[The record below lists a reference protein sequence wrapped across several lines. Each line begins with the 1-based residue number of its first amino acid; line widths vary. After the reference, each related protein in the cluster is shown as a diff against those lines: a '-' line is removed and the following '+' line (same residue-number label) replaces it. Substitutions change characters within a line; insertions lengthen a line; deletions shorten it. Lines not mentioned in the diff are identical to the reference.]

1 LKTWWAASA
10 RHLLRHPVQLGLAVL
25 GLALGVATIAAVALV
40 VASARRGFELSLDE
54 VNGAA
59 THQLVGGA
67 LGIPELHYVA
77 LRRST
82 DGAELAPV
90 VEGYATVAGRSVHV
104 LGIDPFADPSFR
116 RFGALESSGD
126 LELLRR
132 WLTEPGAAMVSHR
145 TARMLGVTLDQQF
158 TLEIAGRRNT
168 ATVVAL
174 LRENRAGLDDLVL
187 TDVSQAQEWL
197 GLMGRLSRIDV
208 KIAPGDTG
216 VRQLARWRA
225 QLPAGVEFVVTERRS
240 REAADLTDA
249 FMTNLRAM
257 SLLALLVGSF
267 LIYNSMSFALLQR
280 RHTLG
285 VLRALGVTRGE
296 VLSIVLA
303 EAAVLGAV
311 GSALGAAAGVWLA
324 RHLLALVT
332 RTINDLYFVSAV
344 NEISLEPATLLV
356 ALGVGVTAA
365 MLAALLPALEA
376 THTVPQLSLRRS
388 ALEQRVARGARGLVV
403 ISLTML
409 VGAGLVIALSD
420 RSLVAG
426 FLALLLLLLAAA
438 FLTPA
443 VLRALAILAGRMIR
457 GSVTATLALRDVA
470 ASLSRT
476 GVAVAA
482 LSVAI
487 TAAIGVAVMVT
498 SFRLSLSDWL
508 GRTLRADIYVTA
520 PGPGFSR
527 PERAIETS
535 VVRSLIAHEA
545 VTEHSA
551 TRRVA
556 VESPL
561 GPVLLDAIEP
571 ASRSYGGFTLVDG
584 QANLAWPAFDRGDV
598 LVTESFAFR
607 HRLAAGDSISLLTP
621 AGPRRFRIAGTFRDY
636 GNDRGAVLM
645 KRAIYR
651 AAWSD
656 DAITSMGLYLAP
668 GSDADAVIASLH
680 AATRARQDL
689 FIRSNGELR
698 ALSMQIFERTF
709 AITRILYW
717 LATAVAAI
725 GLLSA
730 LLAYELERMRELA
743 ILRALGV
750 TPAGVG
756 RLIETQTL
764 FLGVVAALVAVPTGL
779 AVALV
784 LIEVINRRAFGWR
797 IEWHLALGDVV
808 ATLLIAV
815 AAALLAGLY
824 PAWRS
829 SRASIAAH
837 IREE

>member
-1 LKTWWAASA
+1 MTTRWAASS
-10 RHLLRHPVQLGLAVL
+10 RHLLRHPVQLALAVL
-25 GLALGVATIAAVALV
+25 GLALGVATITAVALV

-67 LGIPELHYVA
+67 VGIPEMHYVA
-77 LRRST
+77 LSRSA
-82 DGAELAPV
+82 DGAALAPV
-90 VEGYATVAGRSVHV
+90 VEGYATVAGRSVRI

-116 RFGALESSGD
+116 RFGALESGSD

-132 WLTEPGAAMVSHR
+132 WLTEPGAVMVSRR
-145 TARMLGVTLDQQF
+145 TANMLGVALDQRF
-158 TLEIAGRRNT
+158 MLEIAGRRNT
-168 ATVVAL
+168 AIVLAL
-174 LRENRAGLDDLVL
+174 LREDRAGLDDLVL

-197 GLMGRLSRIDV
+197 GLVGRLSRIDV
-208 KIAPGDTG
+208 KLAPGAAG
-216 VRQLARWRA
+216 ARHLARWRA
-225 QLPAGVEFVVTERRS
+225 QLPAGVQFVVTERRS
-240 REAADLTDA
+240 RETADLTHA

-285 VLRALGVTRGE
+285 VLRALGMTRGE
-296 VLSIVLA
+296 VLSMVLA
-303 EAAVLGAV
+303 EAGVLGAV
-311 GSALGAAAGVWLA
+311 GSVLGAAAGLWLA
-324 RHLLALVT
+324 GQLLSLVT

-344 NEISLEPATLLV
+344 NEISLEPGTLLL
-356 ALGVGVTAA
+356 ALGVGMSAA
-365 MLAALLPALEA
+365 LLAALLPALEA
-376 THTVPQLSLRRS
+376 THTAPQLALRRS
-388 ALEQRVARGARGLVV
+388 VLEQRAARGARGLVV
-403 ISLTML
+403 VSLAML
-409 VGAGLVIALSD
+409 VGAGLAIAWSD

-426 FLALLLLLLAAA
+426 FLSLLLLLLAAA

-443 VLRALAILAGRMIR
+443 ALRGLAILAGRLTR
-457 GSVTATLALRDVA
+457 GSVTTRLALRDIA

-487 TAAIGVAVMVT
+487 AAAIGVAVMVT
-498 SFRLSLSDWL
+498 SFRVSLSDWL

-527 PERAIETS
+527 PERAIEAS
-535 VVRSLIAHEA
+535 VVRSLIAHPS
-545 VTEHSA
+545 VIEHSA

-571 ASRSYGGFTLVDG
+571 ASRSYGGFTLIDS
-584 QANLAWPAFDRGDV
+584 QAHLVWPAFDRGDV
-598 LVTESFAFR
+598 LLTESFAFR
-607 HRLAAGDSISLLTP
+607 HRLAAGDTISLLTP
-621 AGPRRFRIAGTFRDY
+621 AGPRQFHITGTYRDY

-645 KRAIYR
+645 KRAVYR

-656 DAITSMGLYLAP
+656 DAITSMGLYLAA

-680 AATRARQDL
+680 DATRGRQDL

-730 LLAYELERMRELA
+730 LLAYELERARELA

-764 FLGVVAALVAVPTGL
+764 FLGVVAALVAVPMGL
-779 AVALV
+779 TVALV
-784 LIEVINRRAFGWR
+784 LIDVINRRAFGWR
-797 IEWHLALGDVV
+797 IEWHLAPGDVV